1 MTSDRPHISL
11 QTYEE
16 RHAPALRAFSLPREQ
31 ARYTDLPATLLD
43 NMAEHHKDHFMV
55 ILKDDRPVGFF
66 ALKHDPTHLSPYRKH
81 EAIVLSALS
90 VNASEQGKGYARQG
104 LILLKRYVERQWPE
118 IKSIVLGV
126 NVRNKV
132 AQALYEKTGFEDT
145 GRTTMGEMGEQ
156 KIFEL
161 WCGDDGFED

>member
-1 MTSDRPHISL
+1 MTSDRPNISL

-31 ARYTDLPATLLD
+31 ERYTDLPATLLD
-43 NMAEHHKDHFMV
+43 NMAEHREDHFMV
-55 ILKDDRPVGFF
+55 ILKDEQPVGFF

-81 EAIVLSALS
+81 EALVLGALS
-90 VNASEQGKGYARQG
+90 VNAFEQGKGYAGQG
-104 LILLKRYVERQWPE
+104 MILLKDYVERQWPE

-126 NVRNKV
+126 NVKNRA

-145 GRTTMGEMGEQ
+145 GRTIMGEMGQQ
-156 KIFEL
+156 KVFEL
-161 WCGDDGFED
+161 WCGED